1 MCLRPMKIIQ
11 PKVSVIIPTYNRG
24 KFIGAAVQSVLDQTF
39 QDFEVIVVDD
49 GSTDQTGDVVQAF
62 ASEKVQYVYQ
72 PNRGRSNARNH
83 ALGLAKGRY
92 IAFLDSDDLYLPD
105 KLALQVDYMDSHPE
119 IGVIY
124 TSAYCIDENGV
135 RTKDEYE
142 ATVSGWVYEH
152 IAFFVPVTIT
162 LPTVMV
168 RKEVFD
174 KVGEFDEA
182 MERFED
188 TDMWRRISK
197 HYQINAL
204 HEQTCL
210 LRTHMD
216 NALVAQDPDRIA
228 GALDY
233 YAKKIDQEDSDVGL
247 IMRRKGIARL
257 YGYYGAAMMSNP
269 AWRKMGYSFLLK
281 GMLSWPFNLRNIARF
296 IIYHKRKK

>member
-1 MCLRPMKIIQ
+1 M
-11 PKVSVIIPTYNRG
+11 
-24 KFIGAAVQSVLDQTF
+24 AVKSVLNQTF

-49 GSTDQTGDVVQAF
+49 GSTDQTGDVVRAL
-62 ASEKVQYVYQ
+62 ASEKVKYIYQ
-72 PNRGRSNARNH
+72 TNRGRSNARNH

-119 IGVIY
+119 IGMVY
-124 TSAYCIDENGV
+124 TSAYCIDENGA

-152 IAFFVPVTIT
+152 IAFFVPITIT

-168 RKEVFD
+168 RKEVLD
-174 KVGEFDEA
+174 KVGVFDEA

-197 HYQINAL
+197 YYQINAL
-204 HEQTCL
+204 HERTCL

-216 NALVAQDPDRIA
+216 NSLTYQDPRRISD
-228 GALDY
+228 ALDY
-233 YAKKIDQEDSDVGL
+233 YARKIDKEDTDVGI

-269 AWRKMGYSFLLK
+269 AWRKIGYSFLHK
-281 GMLSWPFNLRNIARF
+281 GVLSWPFNLRNIAR
-296 IIYHKRKK
+296 IIIFHKRKG

>member
-1 MCLRPMKIIQ
+1 MQ
-11 PKVSVIIPTYNRG
+11 PKVSVIIPTYNRE
-24 KFIGAAVQSVLDQTF
+24 KFIGEAIQSVLDQTF

-49 GSTDQTGDVVQAF
+49 GSTDRTGDVVQAF

-72 PNRGRSNARNH
+72 SNRGRSNARNH

-119 IGVIY
+119 IGMVY

-204 HEQTCL
+204 HERTCL
-210 LRTHMD
+210 LRTHID
-216 NALVAQDPDRIA
+216 NALAAQDPSQIS

-233 YAKKIDQEDSDVGL
+233 YVKKIGREDSDVGIIL
-247 IMRRKGIARL
+247 RRKGIARL
-257 YGYYGAAMMSNP
+257 YGYYGAAMMSNQQ
-269 AWRKMGYSFLLK
+269 WRARGYSLLLK
-281 GMLSWPFNLRNIARF
+281 GMLSWPLNLRNIARF
-296 IIYHKRKK
+296 MIYHMRKG